1 MQTNIR
7 ILLHNIFDTK
17 LRHMRRFIFLLTL
30 LAPFLLLAQPKTN
43 ISLIAPDLKTTH
55 HFNGLIFC
63 HLEFQTVPTEEQ
75 KQVML
80 KNEITLYQYQPD
92 LKWFASFPK
101 STASKT
107 LTSAGVKRLITKP
120 LSQKV
125 DNRILRSKIPAYA
138 RVDGQT
144 KAILTVASTTDYSA
158 FHGALQ
164 AIGITVSSTFKP
176 LGLMEISGTRTAL
189 IEAVKLPFAIYL
201 ELPNPP
207 EELEI
212 EDEMTM
218 TRAPFIN
225 GYYNLDGLNGDGVT
239 IAVNEGGR
247 VDSVYN
253 PDFKNRLDRSL
264 EGGNTSGHKTGVSW
278 RMASAGNIDPTD
290 RGQAWG
296 ANLMSGGINFTN
308 AAQANVNIVNN
319 SFGYGCISGNAT
331 YSGGAALNDFLVR
344 TNNRFMITYSCGNI
358 GGSSCASYGAGP
370 GWGSITGLVKSAKN
384 IFAVGAMNNDEQLTG
399 FSSKGPAMD
408 GRILP
413 DITATGPGGT
423 SHASPNLAGVNAL
436 LTQAYR
442 ENNANQWPQSG
453 LIKAIVLNTADDI
466 ENPGPDFRTGFGRVN
481 AKRGLELI
489 ENSQW
494 LTDSVANASTQTHS
508 IPVPAGVSQL
518 KVSVY
523 WTDHEATAGITG
535 KTLVNN
541 LDLRLQAPNNNAWTL
556 PWVLNTFPAN
566 DSLILPAFHGVDT
579 LNNVELITI
588 DNPAAGNYN
597 AEVSGT
603 LVPFGPQRYH
613 LVYSYVYDS
622 IEVIYPKGGEG
633 LVPGENRRIRWD
645 ALDTG
650 NSFDIEFSADSGA
663 TWQTIASGIASDQR
677 SYNWTI
683 PAVSSGEGLIKIT
696 AGTQVA
702 TSESTFSIV
711 DPPNNLNLVWR
722 CADSAIFSWD
732 SVPGASSYRIYQLG
746 NQFMDTASVTSNTY
760 ATVYNLSASE
770 SEWVSVQTMLPDS
783 GSSRRA
789 IALEIPPGDFNC
801 IGNDLSVV
809 QIMSPEP
816 GYYPN
821 CLTTDSLTLSIK
833 LQNIGT
839 SSLPYLPVAYQFNG
853 NAIVHD
859 TLFSALNSANE
870 DIITFPSAILMQ
882 AGTNFLKVWS
892 TYPGDANALN
902 DTLEVEFD
910 SYPSGSISLPYAQ
923 NFDNFNTCSSAWGC
937 ASITCNLSQNW
948 FNLPNLSGVDSI
960 DWRTHSGGTGSG
972 GTGPSGDHTSGTG
985 NYLYLEGSGNG
996 GSGCQNHTAQMY
1008 SPCIDLAGTNS
1019 PTVSYWYHAYGNAIG
1034 GLHMDVLANGVWHL
1048 DVASPIAGSQ
1058 GNQWNQQ
1065 QANLSAFTGETIIL
1079 SFRGRTGSGWLS
1091 DLALDD
1097 INISTLPL
1105 ANFETT
1111 ADTFCLGQTI
1121 PLQNLT
1127 TYGTNYTWS
1136 VLQNSFSYA
1145 SGNGSST
1152 NPTIVPNDTGW
1163 YDIQL
1168 IAYNAAGSDTLLY
1181 SSFFYVADFNAP
1193 TLVSDAP
1200 NHTYCFEDSAVFT
1213 ADGSFSSYEF
1223 FQNGSLM
1230 QSGSDSIWAT
1240 STFSTGDSI
1249 WVVTPVNA
1257 GCFYQSDKLGLTVQP
1272 DISSFALS
1280 ANDDDYVIC
1289 EGDTVMLTALFG
1301 MNQYDFYLNGSIVES
1316 STDSVYQTSQLMD
1329 GDEIYCTI
1337 FDSVGCTGNS
1347 DTLTWTV
1354 NATPSTPTV
1363 IPQGLDSLRAS
1374 VVANSYQWWRDAAQL
1389 NETTQVIAAQGSGLY
1404 QVQAIMGVCSSEPS
1418 ETYEYLLSNVE
1429 NNTYNGVVIYPN
1441 PARVTLNIALEEAT
1455 YSEVT
1460 IYDATGRMVLSESL
1474 MHGLNAFSIESL
1486 ASGFYTI
1493 RLTGT
1498 LGNLKQSLIIN

>member
-1 MQTNIR
+1 MLQNIYG
-7 ILLHNIFDTK
+7 TK
-17 LRHMRRFIFLLTL
+17 LQYMRRIILLLTL
-30 LAPFLLLAQPKTN
+30 LSPLLLLAQPKTN
-43 ISLIAPDLKTTH
+43 ELPIPSDLKATH
-55 HFNGLIFC
+55 QFNGHVFC
-63 HLEFQTVPTEEQ
+63 YLEFQTVPTEEQ
-75 KQVML
+75 KQMML

-92 LKWFASFPK
+92 LKWFASFPE
-101 STASKT
+101 STLPKT
-107 LTSAGVKRLITKP
+107 LSTVGVKKLITKP
-120 LSQKV
+120 LSHKI
-125 DNRILRSKIPAYA
+125 DNRILRSKVPPYA
-138 RVDGQT
+138 EVGGET
-144 KAILTVASTTDYSA
+144 KAVLTVASTTDYAA
-158 FHGALQ
+158 FQKSLE
-164 AIGITVSSTFKP
+164 AIGVNVSSTFKP
-176 LGLMEISGTRTAL
+176 LGLMEISGAPKAL
-189 IEAVKLPFAIYL
+189 IEAAKLPFAIYL
-201 ELPNPP
+201 ELINPP
-207 EELEI
+207 KELEI

-247 VDSVYN
+247 VDSLYN

-344 TNNRFMITYSCGNI
+344 TNSRFMITYSCGNI
-358 GGSSCASYGAGP
+358 GGSSCSSYGAGP

-384 IFAVGAMNNDEQLTG
+384 IFAVGAMNSDEQLTG

-442 ENNANQWPQSG
+442 QNNGNQWPKSG
-453 LIKAIVLNTADDI
+453 LIKAIILNTADDI

-489 ENSQW
+489 QNSQW
-494 LTDSVANASTQTHS
+494 LTDSVANASTKTHS
-508 IPVPAGVSQL
+508 ISVPAGVSQL

-541 LDLRLQAPNNNAWTL
+541 LDLRLQLPTSSAWIL

-588 DNPAAGNYN
+588 DNPTAGNYT

-613 LVYSYVYDS
+613 VVYSYVYDS

-645 ALDTG
+645 ALDSG
-650 NSFDIEFSADSGA
+650 NSFDIEFSADSGT
-663 TWQTIASGIASDQR
+663 TWQTVATGLAGDQR

-683 PAVSSGEGLIKIT
+683 PSVNSGEGLIKIT
-696 AGTQVA
+696 SGTQVA
-702 TSESTFSIV
+702 TSENTFSV
-711 DPPNNLNLVWR
+711 VAPPNNLNLVWR

-732 SVPGASSYRIYQLG
+732 SVPGASGYRVYRLG

-760 ATVYNLSASE
+760 ASVYNLSASE
-770 SEWVSVQTMLPDS
+770 NEWVSVQTMLPDS

-809 QIMSPEP
+809 QIISPEP
-816 GYYPN
+816 GYYPS
-821 CLTTDSLTLSIK
+821 CLTNDSLTLSIK

-853 NAIVHD
+853 NAVVHD

-870 DIITFPSAILMQ
+870 DIVTFPSAILMQ
-882 AGTNFLKVWS
+882 AGTNTLKVWS

-902 DTLEVEFD
+902 DTLEVAFE
-910 SYPSGSISLPYAQ
+910 SYTSGSISLPYSQ
-923 NFDNFNTCSSAWGC
+923 SFDSFNTCSSAWGC

-948 FNLPNLSGVDSI
+948 FNLPNLNVVDSI
-960 DWRTHSGGTGSG
+960 DWRTKSGGTGSG
-972 GTGPSGDHTSGTG
+972 GTGPSGDHTSGNG

-1008 SPCIDLAGTNS
+1008 SPCIDLTGTNS

-1034 GLHMDVLANGVWHL
+1034 GLHMDVLANGVWHM
-1048 DVASPIAGSQ
+1048 DVASPVVGPQ

-1065 QANLSAFTGETIIL
+1065 QADLSAFSGETVIL
-1079 SFRGRTGSGWLS
+1079 SFRGRTGGGWLS
-1091 DLALDD
+1091 DLAIDD

-1111 ADTFCLGQTI
+1111 SDTFCLGQTI

-1127 TYGTNYTWS
+1127 TYATTYTWS
-1136 VLQNSFSYA
+1136 VLQNSFSYS

-1152 NPTIVPNDTGW
+1152 NPTIAPNDTGW
-1163 YDIQL
+1163 YDVQL
-1168 IAYNAAGSDTLLY
+1168 IASNATGNDTLLY
-1181 SSFFYVADFNAP
+1181 SNFFYVADFNAP
-1193 TLVSDAP
+1193 TVVSDAP
-1200 NHTYCFEDSAVFT
+1200 NNTYCFGDSAVFT
-1213 ADGSFSSYEF
+1213 ADGAFSSYEF
-1223 FQNGSLM
+1223 YQNGNLV
-1230 QSGSDSIWAT
+1230 QSGNDSIWNT
-1240 STFSTGDSI
+1240 SSFHTGDSI

-1257 GCFYQSDKLGLTVQP
+1257 GCSYQSNKLGLTVQP
-1272 DISSFALS
+1272 DIRSFALS
-1280 ANDDDYVIC
+1280 ADDNDYVIC
-1289 EGDTVMLTALFG
+1289 EGDTVIFTALFG
-1301 MNQYDFYLNGSIVES
+1301 MNQYDFYRNGSIVES
-1316 STDSVYQTSQLMD
+1316 SADSIFQTDQLMD
-1329 GDEIYCTI
+1329 GDEIYCAI
-1337 FDSVGCTGNS
+1337 FDNVGCTGNS
-1347 DTLTWTV
+1347 DTLTWIV
-1354 NATPSTPTV
+1354 NPTPATPTV
-1363 IPQGLDSLRAS
+1363 LTQGLDSLRAS
-1374 VVANSYQWWRDAAQL
+1374 VVANAYQWWKDASQL
-1389 NETTQVIAAQGSGLY
+1389 TETTQVIAAQGTGLY
-1404 QVQAIMGVCSSEPS
+1404 QVQAIMGACSSEAS
-1418 ETYEYLLSNVE
+1418 DAYEYLVSNVQ
-1429 NNTYNGVVIYPN
+1429 NNTQTGVVIFPN
-1441 PARVTLNIALEEAT
+1441 PARVTLNIALEAAD
-1455 YSEVT
+1455 YSEVI
-1460 IYDATGRMVLSESL
+1460 IYDATGRMVLSGSL
-1474 MHGLNAFSIESL
+1474 MRGLNSFPIESL
-1486 ASGFYTI
+1486 ASGFYTL
-1493 RLTGT
+1493 RLSGAA
-1498 LGNLKQSLIIN
+1498 GNLKQPLIIN